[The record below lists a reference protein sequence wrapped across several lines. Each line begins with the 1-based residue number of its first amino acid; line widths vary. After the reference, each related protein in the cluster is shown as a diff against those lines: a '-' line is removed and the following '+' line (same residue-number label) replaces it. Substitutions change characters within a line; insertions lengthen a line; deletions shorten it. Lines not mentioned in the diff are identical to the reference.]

1 MKLTNLEL
9 LEEFK
14 QTINKER
21 FLINKD
27 YTKGMIYASDEG
39 LEILSH
45 CKKIFA
51 DGTFY
56 STPEDFENAAINAFK
71 YAFPGIKC
79 KGCHFHYCQAL
90 WQKMVE
96 LDMKKSYEEDYELR
110 DWLRLFMALPLV
122 PVELVKNAYDEILNC
137 KPAITNKDLRSSVQR
152 YLKLL
157 KIRRTNFKKH
167 KK

>member
-1 MKLTNLEL
+1 
-9 LEEFK
+9 
-14 QTINKER
+14 
-21 FLINKD
+21 
-27 YTKGMIYASDEG
+27 MIYASDEG

-71 YAFPGIKC
+71 YAFPGIIC

-90 WQKMVE
+90 WRKMVE

-122 PVELVKNAYDEILNC
+122 PVELVKNAYDEILNY
-137 KPAITNKDLRSSVQR
+137 KPVL
-152 YLKLL
+152 
-157 KIRRTNFKKH
+157 
-167 KK
+167 